1 MDIQG
6 LRGAAIRKISE
17 AKDLE
22 ALETVRIEYLG
33 RERGKLTAILRS
45 LGDLPLE
52 ERKKI
57 GPAANVLRDE
67 IDAALKQKFSE
78 LKTSASG
85 GNSLNLKASPV
96 DITIPTVPPP
106 RGHLHPLTIID
117 RRVREIFSSLGFSIV
132 EGPEVE
138 YEHYNFNLLNIP
150 AEHPAR
156 DMWDTFWL
164 DSTQVASGG
173 KKLGRALLR
182 THTSPMQVRYM
193 ERHKP
198 PFQIIV
204 PGRVFRFEA
213 TDSSHEIN
221 FHQVEGLMV
230 GPDVNLGHFKYVIQ
244 SFFNALFGKEVNFR
258 LRPHYFPFTE
268 PSLEVDVE
276 WNGKWL
282 EMIGAGMVHSQV
294 FRAAG
299 YDPKTVRGF
308 AFGLGLD
315 RLAMIK
321 YKIPDVRMLYSG
333 DLRFISQF

>member
-6 LRGAAIRKISE
+6 LRGAAIRKINE

-67 IDAALKQKFSE
+67 IDAALKQKLAD
-78 LKTSASG
+78 LKA
-85 GNSLNLKASPV
+85 NSLNLKASPV

-138 YEHYNFNLLNIP
+138 YEHYNFDLLNIP

-213 TDSSHEIN
+213 TDASHEIN
-221 FHQVEGLMV
+221 FYQVEGLMV
-230 GPDVNLGHFKYVIQ
+230 GKDINL
-244 SFFNALFGKEVNFR
+244 A
-258 LRPHYFPFTE
+258 
-268 PSLEVDVE
+268 
-276 WNGKWL
+276 
-282 EMIGAGMVHSQV
+282 
-294 FRAAG
+294 
-299 YDPKTVRGF
+299 
-308 AFGLGLD
+308 
-315 RLAMIK
+315 
-321 YKIPDVRMLYSG
+321 
-333 DLRFISQF
+333 